1 MTTDVQSESHSFQA
15 EVSKLLHLMVHSV
28 YSEKEVFLRE
38 LISNAS
44 DACDKLR
51 YELLTK
57 PNLIEGEA
65 NFTIAITLDKEARTL
80 SIADNG
86 IGMDRAELIDNL
98 GTIARSGTSH
108 FVEQMSGDAAE
119 DSQLIGQFG
128 VGFYSSF
135 MVAAKVEVISL
146 KAGED
151 TAHIWSSTG
160 EGAFDIASTED
171 TSKLLDG
178 RGTHITLHLRE
189 GEDDFLEDMRVR
201 HVIKSY
207 SDHIAMPIYV
217 AGGGDD
223 GEGGEDDS
231 PVNAA
236 SALWTRAKSDIT
248 DDQYKEFYHHV
259 GHVFDE
265 PSLTIHYK
273 AEGRHEYAVLL
284 FVPTERPMDLFDPAR
299 EPRARLYVKRV
310 FITDEA
316 KLLPGYLR
324 FVRGIVDSE
333 DMPLNISREML
344 QNNPIVASIRNAL
357 TKRVLNEIGKAADK
371 DTDKFTKIWESFG
384 AVLKEG
390 LYEDGERRD
399 TLLDLARFTTTTGE
413 MRSFKDYV
421 ADMKE
426 NQTAIYYIHGEDP
439 DTIAQSPQLE
449 GFKARGIEVLLLS
462 DPVDAFWTTNV
473 FEFDG
478 QPFQSVA
485 QGSADLEAIPVIDVP
500 EDEVSE
506 PAPQDDQVEEAAES
520 KDEVEAEDQSED
532 NQETAVE
539 QDDQATDDEVKE
551 DKVKD
556 ETVADIL
563 STATLVGLLK
573 ETLKGNVSDVRD
585 SQRLTSSPVCLV
597 SAEGS
602 VNSYMERIL
611 AQSQGKGTPDLLASR
626 ILEINPKHP
635 LIQKLASEA
644 EKDGALD
651 ALADAAYLLLDQAR
665 ILEGEQVVDIGSFA
679 KRLAR
684 LMEKAV

>member
-65 NFTIAITLDKEARTL
+65 NFRIAITLDKDARTL

-128 VGFYSSF
+128 VGFYSAF

-151 TAHIWSSTG
+151 TAHLWSSTG
-160 EGAFDIASTED
+160 EGAFDIAPTQE
-171 TSKLLDG
+171 TSNLLDG

-189 GEDDFLEDMRVR
+189 GEDDFLEAMRVR

-223 GEGGEDDS
+223 GDGEDDDS

-236 SALWTRAKSDIT
+236 SALWTRPKSDIT
-248 DDQYKEFYHHV
+248 EDQYKEFYHHV

-265 PSLTIHYK
+265 PALTIHYK

-284 FVPTERPMDLFDPAR
+284 FVPTQQPMDLFDPAR

-324 FVRGIVDSE
+324 FVRGVVDSE

-357 TKRVLNEIGKAADK
+357 TKRVLTEIGKAADK
-371 DTDKFTKIWESFG
+371 DTDTFTKIWESFG

-421 ADMKE
+421 ADMQE
-426 NQTAIYYIHGEDP
+426 NQTAIYYIHGEDS
-439 DTIAQSPQLE
+439 DTITHSPQLE
-449 GFKARGIEVLLLS
+449 GFTARGIEVLLLS
-462 DPVDAFWTTNV
+462 DPVDAFWTTSV

-478 QPFQSVA
+478 KPLQSVA
-485 QGSADLEAIPVIDVP
+485 QGSADLDAIPVIDVP
-500 EDEVSE
+500 EDKV
-506 PAPQDDQVEEAAES
+506 AE
-520 KDEVEAEDQSED
+520 DNGEDEAEEQSED
-532 NQETAVE
+532 AHEPDDQETAAKE
-539 QDDQATDDEVKE
+539 ETEAEE
-551 DKVKD
+551 DKPQAEEV
-556 ETVADIL
+556 TNIL

-573 ETLKGNVSDVRD
+573 ETLKGKVSDVRD

-635 LIQKLASEA
+635 LIQKLVREA
-644 EKDGALD
+644 DKDGALD

-665 ILEGEQVVDIGSFA
+665 ILEGEQVVDIAAFA